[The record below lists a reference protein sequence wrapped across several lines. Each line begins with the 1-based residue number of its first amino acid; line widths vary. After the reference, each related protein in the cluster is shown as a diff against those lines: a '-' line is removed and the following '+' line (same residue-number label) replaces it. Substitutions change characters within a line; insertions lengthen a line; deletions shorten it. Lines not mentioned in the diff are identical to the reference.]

1 MESLGSE
8 KELWLQKI
16 KSLRDAQLA
25 LLGDIALAASIVN
38 YAGPFEAT
46 YRKRLVEK

>member
-8 KELWLQKI
+8 KELWLKKI
-16 KSLRDAQLA
+16 KSLRKEQIAVI
-25 LLGDIALAASIVN
+25 GDMALAVSIVN